1 MTNTYDSDSQST
13 PPPSNA
19 FFSWLRGLGIVRGGD
34 RWFAGVAGGIAA
46 KAGIDPL
53 IVRGVFVVLALLG
66 GPGILLYLT
75 GWLLLPDAAGKIHV
89 EEIFRGRA
97 HAGIVTAAVILMTLV
112 AIPAFVSIFTGGVAA
127 PFAFAGWGAFGA
139 FGAPAWLSATI
150 AWLVWIAILVFG
162 LIWVRRV
169 LLNRGRAQNS
179 PADPGAG
186 PAPHS
191 GPSPG
196 TTEVPTG
203 APSAAGAASSAGAA
217 GTAGAA
223 STAGAA
229 GAASSAGAAGA
240 ASAASAAS
248 FAEQFTAPH
257 PTDPSSATPSSA
269 VAPASASASASDRG
283 ETFTPRGGSQTDDWS
298 QKADDWSQ
306 KASEWSQRA
315 GEKATQWSADVG
327 KQADEWSARYA
338 QHHDATKLGAG
349 QTILTL
355 ALALLAGGLTALW
368 TLNAFPAELIQGTVP
383 AALVA
388 GIVAALVVLAISLI
402 VAGVRGKNTGW
413 VGFLSFC
420 GVIAL
425 LITVVLPWGT
435 RFQPFGTMEVT
446 GGSVPGAVL
455 LAGTS
460 ELDLRSLDADPAGN
474 TNLVFWQ
481 IGGTT
486 DLVLPEHAPA
496 IVDLR
501 VLAGQIN
508 ENGNDEQ
515 RSGGPLLAR
524 TIAVNMPEHGGTRA
538 ERSATRVTVY
548 LGAGVV
554 DVSSR
559 SSERTSTTDGLQL
572 SNRDSEQNSAEIS
585 RVEDELRTLDWKL
598 EEPGLSLRETTQLE
612 RERDALNEELHELED
627 AR

>member
-89 EEIFRGRA
+89 EEILRGRA
-97 HAGIVTAAVILMTLV
+97 HAGIVTAAVILVTLV

-162 LIWVRRV
+162 FIWVRRV
-169 LLNRGRAQNS
+169 LLNRGRAQNPTS
-179 PADPGAG
+179 DPGSG

-191 GPSPG
+191 GTSQG
-196 TTEVPTG
+196 TTGVPTG
-203 APSAAGAASSAGAA
+203 APSAAGAAGSAGA
-217 GTAGAA
+217 
-223 STAGAA
+223 
-229 GAASSAGAAGA
+229 AGAAGA

-248 FAEQFTAPH
+248 FTAQFTAPH
-257 PTDPSSATPSSA
+257 PTDPSGAPPSSA
-269 VAPASASASASDRG
+269 AAPASASASASDRG
-283 ETFTPRGGSQTDDWS
+283 ETFTPRGGSQT
-298 QKADDWSQ
+298 DDWSQ

-368 TLNAFPAELIQGTVP
+368 TLNASPAELIQGTVP

-460 ELDLRSLDADPAGN
+460 ELDLRSLDANPAGN
-474 TNLVFWQ
+474 TDLVFWQ

-501 VLAGQIN
+501 VLAGQVN

-524 TIAVNMPEHGGTRA
+524 TIAVNLPEHGGTRA

-598 EEPGLSLRETTQLE
+598 EEPGLSPQETTQLE

>member
-1 MTNTYDSDSQST
+1 MNITHDSDPQGT

-19 FFSWLRGLGIVRGGD
+19 FFSWLRGLGIVRGSD
-34 RWFAGVAGGIAA
+34 RWFAGVAGGIAT

-53 IVRGVFVVLALLG
+53 IVRGIFVVLALLG
-66 GPGILLYLT
+66 GPGILLYLI
-75 GWLLLPDAAGKIHV
+75 GWLLLPDSSGRIHV
-89 EEIFRGRA
+89 EEIIRGRA
-97 HAGIVTAAVILMTLV
+97 HAGVVTAAVILVTLV
-112 AIPAFVSIFTGGVAA
+112 AIPALISIFTGGIAA
-127 PFAFAGWGAFGA
+127 PFAFGGWGAFGA

-162 LIWVRRV
+162 FIWLRRV
-169 LLNRGRAQNS
+169 MLRRGRAQGS
-179 PADPGAG
+179 DSGRAPATEAPAPGA
-186 PAPHS
+186 PA
-191 GPSPG
+191 
-196 TTEVPTG
+196 
-203 APSAAGAASSAGAA
+203 ADNSAGAPFADRPRTFADSSDAFADRTAEFTQRA
-217 GTAGAA
+217 G
-223 STAGAA
+223 
-229 GAASSAGAAGA
+229 
-240 ASAASAAS
+240 
-248 FAEQFTAPH
+248 E
-257 PTDPSSATPSSA
+257 
-269 VAPASASASASDRG
+269 R
-283 ETFTPRGGSQTDDWS
+283 
-298 QKADDWSQ
+298 ADDWSQ
-306 KASEWSQRA
+306 KASEWTQRTSD
-315 GEKATQWSADVG
+315 KATQWSADVG

-355 ALALLAGGLTALW
+355 ALTLLAGGLTALW
-368 TLNAFPAELIQGTVP
+368 ALDADPGNMIQGSVP

-388 GIVAALVVLAISLI
+388 GILAALVVLAVSLI

-413 VGFLSFC
+413 VGFLAFC

-446 GGSVPGAVL
+446 SGSVPGAVL

-474 TNLVFWQ
+474 TDLVFWQ
-481 IGGTT
+481 VAGTT
-486 DLVLPEHAPA
+486 ELVLPEHAPA

-508 ENGNDEQ
+508 ESDSDGQ

-524 TIAVNMPEHGGTRA
+524 TISANLPEEGGARA
-538 ERSATRVTVY
+538 TRSATRVTVY
-548 LGAGVV
+548 LAAGVV
-554 DVSSR
+554 DVSGTPR
-559 SSERTSTTDGLQL
+559 AASTTDGLEL
-572 SNRDSEQNSAEIS
+572 SDRDSDRNASEID

-598 EEPGLSLRETTQLE
+598 EEPGLSTRETSQLE